1 MQEVTGP
8 LGSSMS
14 ETLFT
19 NARIFDG
26 SGRPSFSGEV
36 LVTGDRIAAVMP
48 AAGGIDRTGRKVVDG
63 RGCTLMPGLIEP
75 HAHLTFT
82 SSVERI
88 ILPRRM
94 SADELAQVAADN
106 ARVMLD
112 HGFTSVYS
120 AGGFAGPIELAL
132 KRRIDA
138 GAIPGPR
145 MVASSAEF
153 DREALPSGALAIAD
167 HVRLVAKDGY
177 GSLKFALSG
186 FDGFVPGSSRV
197 ATYSQ
202 EEVTAI
208 GETAKELGVSLACHV
223 QAGESVIR
231 AARGGFRVLYHCT
244 YADEEGLDAMEAR
257 KDDIFFAPAVG
268 LPYARISQSLEPE
281 KSHDEAERYRAF
293 SQEHLDRTLAVV
305 SQARSRG
312 ICILPGGDYGFAHNP
327 IGRNAVDIQ
336 LFVDLFG
343 YSPLE
348 ALSAATSLGGSL
360 MDLPVGEVK
369 VGRLADLLLV
379 KGDPTEDVTLLQDKA
394 NLRVVMKDGRLHK
407 HEMA

>member
-1 MQEVTGP
+1 MA
-8 LGSSMS
+8 

-26 SGRPSFSGEV
+26 SGRPSFPGEV
-36 LVTGDRIAAVMP
+36 LVAGDRISAVMSG
-48 AAGGIDRTGRKVVDG
+48 AGVIDRTGRKVVDG

-88 ILPRRM
+88 ILSLLLP
-94 SADELAQVAADN
+94 AEEHAQVAADN

-120 AGGFAGPIELAL
+120 AGGFVGPIELAL
-132 KRRIDA
+132 KRRIDS

-153 DREALPSGALAIAD
+153 DREAVPSGAAAIAE
-167 HVRLVAKDGY
+167 HVRRAAREGY

-186 FDGFVPGSSRV
+186 FDGSAPGSSQE

-208 GETAKELGVSLACHV
+208 GETAKALGVSLACHA
-223 QAGESVIR
+223 QASASVTR

-244 YADEEGLDAMEAR
+244 YADEEALDAMEAR
-257 KDDIFFAPAVG
+257 KNDIFFAPAAG
-268 LPYARISQSLEPE
+268 LPYARVNQSLEPE
-281 KSHDEAERYRAF
+281 KSHDEAVRYRAF
-293 SQEHLDRTLAVV
+293 SQEHLDRTMGVV
-305 SQARSRG
+305 REAKRRG
-312 ICILPGGDYGFAHNP
+312 IRVLPGGDYGFAHNP

-336 LFVDLFG
+336 LFVDLFD

-348 ALSAATSLGGSL
+348 ALSAATCLGGAL

-369 VGRLADLLLV
+369 AGQLADLLLV

-394 NLRVVMKDGRLHK
+394 NLRVVMQDGRFHK
-407 HEMA
+407 HAISTRA